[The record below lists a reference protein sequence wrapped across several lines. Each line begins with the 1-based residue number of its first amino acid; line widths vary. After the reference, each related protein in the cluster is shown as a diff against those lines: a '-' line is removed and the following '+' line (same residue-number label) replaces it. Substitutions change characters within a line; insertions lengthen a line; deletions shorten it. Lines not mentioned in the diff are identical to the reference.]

1 MAKMKS
7 DNVIQLQNAKQ
18 ALATIK
24 AEINRLK
31 LVVEQEKINAREARK
46 ANAEAKAKA
55 AIERAQ
61 KRLEKLA
68 KPVGIKAKRAA
79 KRPSKPMVVT
89 PIA

>member
-1 MAKMKS
+1 MAKIKS
-7 DNVIQLQNAKQ
+7 QNVLDLEAKRDELR
-18 ALATIK
+18 AIK
-24 AEINRLK
+24 AEIVRLA
-31 LVVEQEKINAREARK
+31 LVVKQEKINAKEARIAK
-46 ANAEAKAKA
+46 AEAKARA

-68 KPVGIKAKRAA
+68 KPVGVKAKRQA